1 MNHILYGIF
10 WGTLTLPLARIVYY
24 LVAWY
29 LFGGHVTGDLTAGNL
44 AMIGFS
50 DLLRSMVAAAILLTI
65 YALPVF
71 LIMRWWF
78 GKVSWGAIVLFAII
92 PWAIFDLYG
101 NRNFNH
107 FIEYSWYS
115 IACGLVFW
123 HHARRMG

>member
-10 WGTLTLPLARIVYY
+10 WGTLALPVAKIIYY
-24 LVAWY
+24 LIAWY
-29 LFGGHVTGDLTAGNL
+29 AFGGHVNGELTAGNL

-71 LIMRWWF
+71 LIARWL
-78 GKVSWGAIVLFAII
+78 GKASWGIMVLFAIL
-92 PWAIFDLYG
+92 PWAVFDLYG

-123 HHARRMG
+123 HFARRM